1 MSYFMKIRPVGADLF
16 HVDKQTD
23 MKKLLTVADFL
34 NFADEP
40 KNENFCTIY
49 EGGYSFLLEIGIGEP
64 VRSQIHNYTTGIF
77 FC

>member
-40 KNENFCTIY
+40 KNENFCIVY
-49 EGGYSFLLEIGIGEP
+49 EDGYSFLL
-64 VRSQIHNYTTGIF
+64 
-77 FC
+77 